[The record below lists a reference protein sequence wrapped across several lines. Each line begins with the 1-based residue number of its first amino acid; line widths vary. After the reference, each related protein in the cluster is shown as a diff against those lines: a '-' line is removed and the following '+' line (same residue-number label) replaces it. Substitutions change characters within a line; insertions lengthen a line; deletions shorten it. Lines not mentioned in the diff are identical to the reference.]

1 MAFQFENR
9 LDAAGEQQMR
19 DLFDTLS
26 EKDQRRFAAFEARQR
41 GHGGIQYVAEVLGY
55 SRRTIER
62 GIEELEDLPN
72 DPAAGRIRR
81 PGAGRPHKITPD
93 SEVEQNIKSVLE
105 TRTAG
110 DPDDEEIIFT
120 DLSPA
125 NLSEIVT
132 NLGTPVSD
140 ETIRQWMDAQ
150 GLGLRKIQ
158 KVVPGGSSPDRDT
171 QFLRIAELIAE
182 YEAAGNPYFFID
194 SKAKEHLGNL
204 FRAGRIRTNT
214 PFRAFDHDFPSWAD
228 GVIIPH
234 GIYDRVR
241 NRGHINIGLSH
252 DTSQFACDS
261 MLWYWNRIGQQCYP
275 WASSFLLLCDCGGS
289 NAANTYIFKHDLQ
302 TLADTIG
309 LEIRV
314 AHYPSYC
321 SKYNPIERRLF
332 PHITRAC
339 SGMLFDTLETV
350 VGLMRKATTRTGLRT
365 TVNVIRRL
373 YETGRHAT
381 EEIKQNLRIVFD
393 DLLPRW
399 NYRAV
404 PQNATV
410 IV

>member
-1 MAFQFENR
+1 MPFEFADR

-19 DLFDTLS
+19 DFFVTLS

-41 GHGGIQYVAEVLGY
+41 GHGGIQYIADVLGC
-55 SRRTIER
+55 SRRTIKR
-62 GIEELEDLPN
+62 GIEDLADLPN

-81 PGAGRPHKITPD
+81 PGAGRPQTICSD
-93 SEVEQNIKSVLE
+93 SEVEQNLKSVLQ
-105 TRTAG
+105 TRIAG
-110 DPDDEEIIFT
+110 DPDDEEITFT

-125 NLSEIVT
+125 KLSEIVAR
-132 NLGTPVSD
+132 LGTPVSS
-140 ETIRQWMDAQ
+140 ETIRRWMDNQ

-158 KVVPGGSSPDRDT
+158 KVLPGGFSPDRDT
-171 QFLRIAELIAE
+171 QFLRIADLIEE
-182 YEAAGNPYFFID
+182 YETVGNPYFFMD
-194 SKAKEHLGNL
+194 SKAKEHLGYL
-204 FRAGRIRTNT
+204 FRAGRIRTSKA
-214 PFRAFDHDFPSWAD
+214 FRAFDHDFPSWAD

-241 NRGHINIGLSH
+241 NCGHINIGLSH

-261 MLWYWNRIGQQCYP
+261 LRWYWNRIGQQAYP
-275 WASSFLLLCDCGGS
+275 WATSILLLCDCGGS
-289 NAANTYIFKHDLQ
+289 NAANKYIFKHDLK

-350 VGLMRKATTRTGLRT
+350 VTLMRKASTRTGLRT

-373 YETGRHAT
+373 YEIGRNAT
-381 EEIKQNLRIVFD
+381 EAMKQNLKIVFD
-393 DLLPRW
+393 DLLPAW

-404 PQNATV
+404 PQMRQ
-410 IV
+410 